1 VYSIVDGV
9 QMSNVNSLNVTNPFP
24 FTTVSL
30 NEGDAWNSES
40 YQFIAPVG
48 GVYVLSYSTACLGHA
63 SSNFDLMIDG
73 KTMYNAQVDD
83 SHRNVDTASRTVPV
97 SLKQG
102 TITCLIYIF
111 FTKILHYH
119 TKTSNLF

>member
-1 VYSIVDGV
+1 M

-40 YQFIAPVG
+40 YKFVAPLS
-48 GVYVLSYSTACLGHA
+48 GVYVLSYSTACLGFA
-63 SSNFDLMIDG
+63 STDFDLVIDG
-73 KTMYNAQVDD
+73 KTLYNAQVDD
-83 SHRNVDTASRTVPV
+83 SSHRNVDTASRTVPI

-102 TITCLIYIF
+102 TATCLIYHL
-111 FTKILHYH
+111 FTILHYH
-119 TKTSNLF
+119 RKSSNLF